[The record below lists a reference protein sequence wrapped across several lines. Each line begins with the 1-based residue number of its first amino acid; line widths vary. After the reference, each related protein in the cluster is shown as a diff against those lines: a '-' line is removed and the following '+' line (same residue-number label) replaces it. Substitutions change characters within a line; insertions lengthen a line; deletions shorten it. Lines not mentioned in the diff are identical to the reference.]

1 MKKILTLLFTC
12 SMLWAQAQTG
22 MIKGVLQDAE
32 KAAVAYANV
41 ALYQSADSSLV
52 KIEITNETGLFQ
64 LQNIAAGN
72 YYVLITYIGSQD
84 LEKQNIE
91 LKADQILDLG
101 VLALQTGAIELEGAT
116 VTAQRVM
123 VEIKPDRTVFNVQ
136 GTMNSTGDDAM
147 SLMRKAPGVT
157 VDNNDN
163 IIVLGRSGVQV
174 FIDGKRL
181 PLSGDDLS
189 NYLKNIPSDQIDRID
204 IISNPGAKYEAE
216 GNAGI
221 IDIRLKKDK
230 SHGAN
235 GSIQTNF
242 TQGPRRRGNGSF
254 TGNYRNKKVNVFA
267 NVGAG
272 QRNSLNKMNFDNYQN
287 NLFMSET
294 NFFDQSR
301 SNFNYRLGT
310 DVFIDNKNTIGF
322 LVSGMRMKGQSLGDN
337 RIEISEEGQA
347 IDSILVANSDAQDS
361 RLNNTINLNYQYE
374 DRKKDRSL
382 NIDLDYGTYGN
393 ESTRYLPNQY
403 FNADET
409 TLLTEVINFFE
420 TPTDIGIYTFK
431 LDYEDKLFGGKL
443 GVGTKVSKVVSDN
456 TFLSF
461 DEENSIRT
469 QNDTLSNIFKYD
481 ETVYAAYA
489 NYIRKI
495 NDKWGISAGLR
506 AELTD
511 ATGDLQAFLPEL
523 SEDPVEQNYLKWF
536 PSVGV
541 TYQPNRMN
549 SLAFNYGRRINR
561 PDYNVL
567 NPFNNRLSEISYQK
581 GNPRLQPEIV
591 NNIELGYTYAYRYN
605 LKLAYSKTDGQITRL
620 IAPDGADPRANF
632 ITWANLAEQTVWSA
646 NLSAPVQISK
656 IWSAYFNASAS
667 YINNQADYSQDGG
680 GIVDIQA
687 FSYNFYSQQSF
698 TLPKGFKAE
707 VSGWYSGPGVWG
719 GVFKYQPNWSLNLGL
734 QKRFLN
740 DQLNVRL
747 SANDLFYSSGWRGVS
762 NFNGLRGEGNGN
774 WDSRFVS
781 LSIGYNFGNQ
791 NVKSRR
797 RKTGSEAEA
806 GRVGSG
812 N

>member
-1 MKKILTLLFTC
+1 MKRLLTLLLTC
-12 SMLWAQAQTG
+12 SILLAQAQTG
-22 MIKGVLQDAE
+22 TIKGLLQDSE

-41 ALYQSADSSLV
+41 ALYKSADSSLV
-52 KIEITNETGLFQ
+52 KIEISNEKGLFQ

-72 YYVLITYIGSQD
+72 YYIFVTYVGAED
-84 LEKQNIE
+84 LEKRNID
-91 LKADQILDLG
+91 LKADQTLDLG
-101 VLALQTGAIELEGAT
+101 TLALASTAVELEGAT

-136 GTMNSTGDDAM
+136 GTINSTGDDAM

-181 PLSGDDLS
+181 PLGGDDLT

-204 IISNPGAKYEAE
+204 IITNPGAKYEAE

-230 SHGAN
+230 SHGSN
-235 GSIQTNF
+235 GSIQGNL
-242 TQGPRRRGNGSF
+242 TQGQRTRGNGSF

-272 QRNSLNKMNFDNYQN
+272 QRNSFNTMNFDNYQN
-287 NLFMSET
+287 NLFMAET
-294 NFFDQSR
+294 NFTDRER

-310 DVFIDNKNTIGF
+310 DYFIDKKNTIGF
-322 LVSGMRMKGQSLGDN
+322 LVSGMRMKGQALGDN
-337 RIEISEEGQA
+337 EIKIGQEGG
-347 IDSILVANSDAQDS
+347 IVDSILVANSEAQDS
-361 RLNNTINLNYQYE
+361 RLNSSFNVNYQYE

-382 NIDLDYGTYGN
+382 NIDLDYGMYGN
-393 ESTRYLPNQY
+393 EGTRYLPNQY
-403 FNADET
+403 FNADKT

-420 TPTDIGIYTFK
+420 TPTDINISTVK
-431 LDYEDKLFGGKL
+431 VDYEDKLGGGKL
-443 GVGTKVSKVVSDN
+443 GIGAKVSKVVSDN

-461 DEENSIRT
+461 DEINSNRT

-481 ETVYAAYA
+481 ETVYAGYV

-495 NDKWGISAGLR
+495 DKQWGISAGIR
-506 AELTD
+506 AEFTD
-511 ATGDLQAFLPEL
+511 ATGNLQAFLPEL
-523 SEDPVEQNYLKWF
+523 SEDPVKQNYLRWF
-536 PSVGV
+536 PSLGI

-620 IAPDGADPRANF
+620 IAPDGSDPRANF

-646 NLSAPVQISK
+646 NVSAPVQISK
-656 IWSAYFNASAS
+656 IWSAYFNVSTS
-667 YINNQADYSQDGG
+667 YINNQADYTADGG
-680 GIVDIQA
+680 GVVDIQA
-687 FSYNFYSQQSF
+687 FSYSFYSQQSI

-719 GVFKYQPNWSLNLGL
+719 GVFKYQPTWSLNLGL

-747 SANDLFYSSGWRGVS
+747 SANDLFYSSGWVGVS
-762 NFNGLRGEGNGN
+762 EFNGLRGEGSGN
-774 WDSRFVS
+774 WDSRYVS
-781 LSIGYNFGNQ
+781 LSIGYNFGNK

-797 RKTGSEAEA
+797 RKTGIEDEA